1 MLVAFAALLGG
12 AAQLS
17 IGYIQ
22 VFVFLAPLALV
33 ATFGTGMAA
42 NNTAEGSIWKR
53 VFGGSDVAS
62 GRLFAVVTYIVAAIM
77 MFGLNLVFRKWTPVD
92 DLPFTHRI
100 LGQLLVS
107 GFMNTAALTGV
118 AALSMRFLKERWG
131 ALGFTLLGW
140 ATPMFI
146 LGVCSAFLPSSSGEA
161 LGFIAQTTVFDYS
174 QSPNISHWIVTAVAG
189 VACGIVAKW
198 KR

>member
-1 MLVAFAALLGG
+1 M
-12 AAQLS
+12 
-17 IGYIQ
+17 
-22 VFVFLAPLALV
+22 
-33 ATFGTGMAA
+33 
-42 NNTAEGSIWKR
+42 
-53 VFGGSDVAS
+53 
-62 GRLFAVVTYIVAAIM
+62 
-77 MFGLNLVFRKWTPVD
+77 
-92 DLPFTHRI
+92 
-100 LGQLLVS
+100 LVS

-146 LGVCSAFLPSSSGEA
+146 LGVCSAFLPSDTSTA

-174 QSPNISHWIVTAVAG
+174 QSPNTSHWIVTAVAG
-189 VACGIVAKW
+189 AACWIVARW